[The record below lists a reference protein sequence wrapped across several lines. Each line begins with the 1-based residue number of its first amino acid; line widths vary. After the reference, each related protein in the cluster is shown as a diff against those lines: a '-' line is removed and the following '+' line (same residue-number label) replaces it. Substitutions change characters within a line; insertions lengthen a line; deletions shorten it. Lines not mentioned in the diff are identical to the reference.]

1 MPEQEDLNTFDSLD
15 CGGAMLML
23 GVAPAAISY
32 FLLDNLVMA
41 ITFGVIAVVVSVVVY
56 ALSLITH
63 WRLIPRIVDILGMTL
78 TPIFIGIAVWLW
90 CTM

>member
-15 CGGAMLML
+15 CGGAVLML
-23 GVAPAAISY
+23 GATPAAISY
-32 FLLDNLVMA
+32 FLLDNMVLA
-41 ITFGVIAVVVSVVVY
+41 ITFGVIAVVVALLVY
-56 ALSLITH
+56 VLSLITH

-78 TPIFIGIAVWLW
+78 TPLFFGIAIWIW